1 MREVRRNATQAPLST
16 GQIGKGQRFDNR
28 PSWRGWG
35 WGQHCPASQAGRQT
49 HRVPTEGTS
58 AKSATRT
65 DSSTRQFYFQKSGVQ
80 LCTHIC
86 EMTWVAFF
94 YTNDK
99 ALEVPRGPI
108 PHARYALGQEQRLRT
123 REAWLWTCVPETL
136 QSGSRTAVR
145 PVADFGSPL
154 GKSLACH

>member
-28 PSWRGWG
+28 PSWRGR
-35 WGQHCPASQAGRQT
+35 GQYYPASQAGWQT

-65 DSSTRQFYFQKSGVQ
+65 NSSTRQFYFQKSGVQ

-94 YTNDK
+94 FIQMT
-99 ALEVPRGPI
+99 R
-108 PHARYALGQEQRLRT
+108 HWRCLGDRFHTHGMPWGRSKDSEPERPGCGRASQRRCKVGAEQLCGR
-123 REAWLWTCVPETL
+123 WLTSVL
-136 QSGSRTAVR
+136 
-145 PVADFGSPL
+145 
-154 GKSLACH
+154 H